1 MMEADDFG
9 NLRPGKL
16 HLAADLMPND
26 SVVPH
31 LAVFFRIEL
40 RSFSEQSLI
49 DGNLADVVQIARRAE
64 RRNIAGVH
72 SQGFADRLGV
82 TPDPQRVSM
91 NVDVFDIDGG
101 GESFE
106 RVVVESMQRGQKP

>member
-9 NLRPGKL
+9 NLRTGKL
-16 HLAADLMPND
+16 LRADDLMPND
-26 SVVPH
+26 RVVPH

-72 SQGFADRLGV
+72 SHGFADRLGV
-82 TPDPQRVSM
+82 APDPQRVSM
-91 NVDVFDIDGG
+91 NVDVFDIDVCR
-101 GESFE
+101 ESLE
-106 RVVVESMQRGQKP
+106 RLVVESMQRGQKP